1 MRLLA
6 RRLIPLTFAIGVLA
20 PAAAGPTLTAAAANP
35 IVTEN
40 QETGTTAWQIG
51 AQPANDTIGQIKGY
65 ASATSVSQNQ
75 SIKFYVSVYPPQT
88 YSIDFYRIGWYGGL
102 GGRLRLNVPALLG
115 TTQAP
120 CVPNVST
127 GLTDCGWEPSYTL
140 TVPPDWTSGVYLGLL
155 TNSRGYQNYVI
166 FVVKDGRPAQYL
178 YQSSVATYQAYNDYP
193 NNGLTGKSLYPFN
206 SYGVAVGRTD
216 TRAYKVSFDR
226 PYSGDGAGQFFWWE
240 IQFVR
245 WAERLG
251 YDLTY
256 TTDIDTHE
264 NGRALL
270 NSKAFLAVGHDEYWS
285 AQMFNAA
292 EAARDAGVN
301 LAFLGSNEVFWQ
313 VRFEPSSSGVPDRV
327 MVCYKDASL
336 DPVQGPTTTVNFRS
350 APVNRPEQT
359 LVGIQYTSSGNW
371 GQNVGYVVQ
380 NSSNWA
386 YAGSGVNDGDSI
398 PGMVGYEMDRLWS
411 NYPGPATSNQTLL
424 SRSPYVNTEGVSD
437 YANSSI
443 YQAPSGAWVF
453 AAGTTVWNLGLDSFN
468 STLADPRI
476 QQTMA
481 NIMNAFTS
489 GAPTAPATVAAAP
502 PDLAPGVGPNPSMA
516 AELTSSQLKLSGD

>member
-1 MRLLA
+1 MPDA
-6 RRLIPLTFAIGVLA
+6 DVD
-20 PAAAGPTLTAAAANP
+20 AAVWSPVPGRGGEGSERDAKGHRQKRSDSEPRDGPEAE
-35 IVTEN
+35 V
-40 QETGTTAWQIG
+40 
-51 AQPANDTIGQIKGY
+51 
-65 ASATSVSQNQ
+65 
-75 SIKFYVSVYPPQT
+75 
-88 YSIDFYRIGWYGGL
+88 
-102 GGRLRLNVPALLG
+102 RLRSPLL
-115 TTQAP
+115 
-120 CVPNVST
+120 
-127 GLTDCGWEPSYTL
+127 EPEE
-140 TVPPDWTSGVYLGLL
+140 
-155 TNSRGYQNYVI
+155 
-166 FVVKDGRPAQYL
+166 GRYAFAWLDQQL
-178 YQSSVATYQAYNDYP
+178 DR
-193 NNGLTGKSLYPFN
+193 LH

-336 DPVQGPTTTVNFRS
+336 DPVQGPLTTVNFRS

-424 SRSPYVNTEGVSD
+424 SRSPYVSTEGVAD

-489 GAPTAPATVAAAP
+489 GAPAAPATVAAAP

>member
-6 RRLIPLTFAIGVLA
+6 RRLIPLTFAIGILA

-206 SYGVAVGRTD
+206 SYGVAVGRSD

-292 EAARDAGVN
+292 EAARD
-301 LAFLGSNEVFWQ
+301 
-313 VRFEPSSSGVPDRV
+313 
-327 MVCYKDASL
+327 
-336 DPVQGPTTTVNFRS
+336 
-350 APVNRPEQT
+350 
-359 LVGIQYTSSGNW
+359 
-371 GQNVGYVVQ
+371 
-380 NSSNWA
+380 
-386 YAGSGVNDGDSI
+386 SGVNDGDSI

-424 SRSPYVNTEGVSD
+424 SRSPYISTEGVSD

-489 GAPTAPATVAAAP
+489 GAPAAPATVAAVP
-502 PDLAPGVGPNPSMA
+502 TDLAPGVGPNPSMA